1 MKFFYE
7 LVWLSQR
14 LFRRKIGI
22 AKISKP
28 SISINQVESSILV
41 VSNSLRGKRVLNDYK
56 QPLHASSKI
65 IKLRAPILNPKT
77 GVMWS
82 KKQIIEESTVW
93 PVSKLLKWEPSPFFY
108 QKVNNTSINLPDN
121 GYYHFVIEDLP
132 RFYEASKN
140 QEFDQVI
147 IGKNTKYVIDTL
159 NFLKIKNFI
168 IRKYPVLCN
177 SLIFSEKNIGGIF
190 TQFDRSELL
199 EFSKDI
205 KAANSN
211 QILFIDRKN
220 KQKGYF
226 DRGIEYADIISS
238 KFEKFN
244 ISRVYL
250 EDLSFTEQIS
260 LIKSAKLIIG
270 FHGAGLANIVWV
282 DHPIKI
288 FEITEERIM
297 GNFEH
302 ISAVCGHEYTLLKAS
317 KIAEYDLAQIAKL
330 FDI

>member
-1 MKFFYE
+1 MKIFYE
-7 LVWLSQR
+7 IVWLYQR
-14 LFRRKIGI
+14 LIRRKIGI

-28 SISINQVESSILV
+28 SISINQVESNILA
-41 VSNSLRGKRVLNDYK
+41 VSNSLRGKRILNDYK
-56 QPLHASSKI
+56 QPLYASSKI
-65 IKLRAPILNPKT
+65 VKLRAPILNPKT
-77 GVMWS
+77 GVMWI
-82 KKQIIEESTVW
+82 KKQILEESTVW

-108 QKVNNTSINLPDN
+108 QKVNNTSISLPDN

-132 RFYEASKN
+132 RFYEVSKN
-140 QEFDQVI
+140 QEFNQVI

-159 NFLKIKNFI
+159 NFLKINNFI
-168 IRKYPVLCN
+168 VRKYPVLCN
-177 SLIFSEKNIGGIF
+177 VLIFSEKNIGGIF
-190 TQFDRSELL
+190 NEFDRFELL
-199 EFSKDI
+199 EFSKEI
-205 KAANSN
+205 KATNSN
-211 QILFIDRKN
+211 QIIFIDRKN

-226 DRGIEYADIISS
+226 DRGIKYADIIAS
-238 KFEKFN
+238 KFEKFD

-260 LIKSAKLIIG
+260 LIKSAKLVIG

-302 ISAVCGHEYTLLKAS
+302 ISAVCGHEYTMLKAS
-317 KIAEYDLAQIAKL
+317 ELAEYDLAQISKL
-330 FDI
+330 FDC